1 MFPMHPCN
9 TTTSSSFFGIKGPS
23 PSGGSPHGAQASAKW
38 KCEWT
43 VGHSQ
48 QGRGLRGCLAAP
60 AGWLGPVGF
69 GVWRHRMSPA
79 CWFDCDHLL
88 FFYRGSS
95 CYTEEINVV
104 KAVHIMG
111 IKPMSWFKTFSFH
124 SLADGQWI
132 EVVNVSSLLSL
143 LCLCSSGKPGYGPN
157 ARRSRGIV
165 DECCFQSCELRRLE
179 MYCAPAKTSKA
190 ARSVRAQRHT
200 DMPRAPK
207 VSTAGHKVD
216 KGTERRTAQQ
226 PDKTKNKKVS
236 TTPNRY
242 TLY

>member
-1 MFPMHPCN
+1 MLFVGALIKKKIHWKNLSPTVSRLISTSYCMLLPKPVLSTQLSNLCCFFFPD
-9 TTTSSSFFGIKGPS
+9 T
-23 PSGGSPHGAQASAKW
+23 
-38 KCEWT
+38 
-43 VGHSQ
+43 
-48 QGRGLRGCLAAP
+48 
-60 AGWLGPVGF
+60 
-69 GVWRHRMSPA
+69 
-79 CWFDCDHLL
+79 
-88 FFYRGSS
+88 
-95 CYTEEINVV
+95 
-104 KAVHIMG
+104 
-111 IKPMSWFKTFSFH
+111 
-124 SLADGQWI
+124 
-132 EVVNVSSLLSL
+132 
-143 LCLCSSGKPGYGPN
+143 GKPGYGPN

-236 TTPNRY
+236 TAPNN
-242 TLY
+242 TAKMGLMFW